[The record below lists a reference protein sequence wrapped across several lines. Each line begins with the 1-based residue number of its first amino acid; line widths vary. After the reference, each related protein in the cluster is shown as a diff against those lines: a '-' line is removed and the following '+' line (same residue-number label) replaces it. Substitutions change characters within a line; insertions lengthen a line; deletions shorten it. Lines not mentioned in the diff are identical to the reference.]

1 MTTLDISIR
10 LQRSDFKLE
19 VDLSAEMSGITAV
32 FGRSGAGKSSLLRVI
47 GGFERAEGRL
57 SHDGSVW
64 QDAGIFV
71 PPHRRG
77 VATVFQK
84 PTLFAHLDVA
94 GNLAF
99 AARRAGRLGD
109 VTAMAD
115 RFGLSTMLGRRVH
128 ALSGGEAQRVA
139 LARAL
144 LTDPKLI
151 LMDEPI
157 SALDQTSRS
166 EILQYIEALRDETKV
181 PILYVSHSVAE
192 VARLADRIL
201 LLDEGRMFGFGPTA
215 TILADNASGPAFG
228 GEEPGSLILARVASM
243 TPDGLCELRFSGGTI
258 LTPERLGFEGTEV
271 RLLIRARDVMLA
283 RARPS
288 GISALN
294 VLAATVT
301 GIDQVGP
308 VSALVRLDCGG
319 TALCARITQRSV
331 KALGLVPGAPC
342 HAILKTVALARD

>member
-1 MTTLDISIR
+1 MTGLDLNIR
-10 LQRSDFKLE
+10 LQRLNFTLE
-19 VDLSAEMSGITAV
+19 IDLDIALSGITAL

-57 SHDGSVW
+57 RYGGSLW
-64 QDAGIFV
+64 QDRGHFV
-71 PPHRRG
+71 PPYRRG
-77 VATVFQK
+77 VATVFQS

-99 AARRAGRLGD
+99 AARRAGRTGD
-109 VTAMAD
+109 LAAMAG
-115 RFGLSTMLGRRVH
+115 RFGLTALLKQPVH
-128 ALSGGEAQRVA
+128 TLSGGEAQRVA

-157 SALDQTSRS
+157 SALDQAARS

-201 LLDEGRMFGFGPTA
+201 LLEEGRVLGFGPTA
-215 TILADNASGPAFG
+215 AILSDNAAGPAFG
-228 GEEPGSLILARVASM
+228 GEEPGSLISARVAAM
-243 TPDGLCELRFSGGTI
+243 TADGLCALRFSGGTI
-258 LTPERLGFEGTEV
+258 LTPDPLGAEGTEV

-283 RARPS
+283 TERPA

-294 VLAATVT
+294 VLPATVSA
-301 GIDQVGP
+301 IEPVGP

-319 TALCARITQRSV
+319 TALGARITQRSV
-331 KALGLVPGAPC
+331 KALGLTPGAPC